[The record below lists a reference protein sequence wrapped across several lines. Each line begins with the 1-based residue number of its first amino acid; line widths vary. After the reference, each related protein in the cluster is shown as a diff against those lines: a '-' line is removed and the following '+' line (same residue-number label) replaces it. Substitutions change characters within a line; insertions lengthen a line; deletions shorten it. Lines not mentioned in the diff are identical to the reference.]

1 MRITMKEELNLSQSK
16 YLNDFAQKL
25 MNLSNRLNEIE
36 DDDYLRDDIDIK
48 EDYLPDIRE
57 FIFKVTGL

>member
-1 MRITMKEELNLSQSK
+1 MKEELNLSQSK

>member
-25 MNLSNRLNEIE
+25 MDLSNRLNEIE

-48 EDYLPDIRE
+48 EDYLSDIRE